1 MTDIQKPNTQQAN
14 SGNMGG
20 ITNEFLANW
29 LRNEVDGMVP
39 ARVVSYDDTTNR
51 AILHPIVMMGGTDG
65 SKIARADVHNIPV
78 YRFGGGGIFMRFPLK
93 AGDLGWLAAN
103 DNDISLIMQGG
114 GVEDWPNTERQCKFS
129 DAVFF
134 PDTLKSWIIDGA
146 NADNAVWQTL
156 DGTTCIALGA
166 NGVKINRL
174 TAVIDVTAAHVK
186 LSLGGVSI
194 ELTAAGINM
203 ISPPGT
209 FKHNGKNVGDTHT
222 HSGVTT
228 GSGTTG
234 VPT

>member
-1 MTDIQKPNTQQAN
+1 MSDVLKPNTQQAN

-39 ARVVSYDDTTNR
+39 ARVVSYNDLTNR
-51 AILHPIVMMGGTDG
+51 ATLHPIVMMGGTDG
-65 SKIARADVHNIPV
+65 SKVQRADVHNIPV

-114 GVEDWPNTERQCKFS
+114 GAEDWPNTTRQCKFS
-129 DAVFF
+129 DAMFF
-134 PDTLKSWIIDGA
+134 PDTLKAWIIDGA
-146 NADNAVWQTL
+146 NAENAVWQTL
-156 DGTTCIALGA
+156 DGQVCISLGLA
-166 NGVKINRL
+166 GVKIK
-174 TAVIDVTAAHVK
+174 A
-186 LSLGGVSI
+186 GVSSI
-194 ELTAAGINM
+194 EVTPAGINM

-222 HSGVTT
+222 HNGQATAPLGPVTP
-228 GSGTTG
+228 TG
-234 VPT
+234 VPI